1 MKLLRTQ
8 SNDYKQWYWVD
19 FRLKITQIKSKV
31 SNLLKEV
38 GPRQSPFHFF
48 RGYIRSRVSFHVSE
62 VTFSSTWRC
71 SSVFHSNRDLTDLIS
86 KIFGNK
92 VHEIKGCD
100 WYFQTRARSDCTWM
114 TLKTSPGWNHTNTS
128 DHETLW
134 NTHKRPCRR
143 PNDRDHVEGRTT
155 ASLRE
160 HGFVLGSIIWRSNLV
175 SI

>member
-19 FRLKITQIKSKV
+19 FHLKMTQIKSKV

-100 WYFQTRARSDCTWM
+100 CGTFKLVPDQTVLEWHWRHPQDETILIHLITKLCGI
-114 TLKTSPGWNHTNTS
+114 PTN
-128 DHETLW
+128 
-134 NTHKRPCRR
+134 
-143 PNDRDHVEGRTT
+143 DHVEGRTIAT
-155 ASLRE
+155 MLRAE
-160 HGFVLGSIIWRSNLV
+160 RPRLFENMVLFGVRLFDAAI
-175 SI
+175 